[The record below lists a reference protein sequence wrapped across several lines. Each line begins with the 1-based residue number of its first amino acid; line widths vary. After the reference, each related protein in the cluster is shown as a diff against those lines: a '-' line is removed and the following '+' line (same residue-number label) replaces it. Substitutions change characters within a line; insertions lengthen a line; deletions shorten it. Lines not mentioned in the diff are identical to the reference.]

1 VDYPHVA
8 TDRAVAFLLDG
19 LKLTPDEDAHL
30 IKCDECRRAMV
41 EAASKAIDERGE
53 SEGLA

>member
-1 VDYPHVA
+1 MDSAHV
-8 TDRAVAFLLDG
+8 TIDRAVAFLLDG

-30 IKCDECRRAMV
+30 IRCDACRRAMV
-41 EAASKAIDERGE
+41 DAASKAIDERGE

>member
-1 VDYPHVA
+1 VDFPHV
-8 TDRAVAFLLDG
+8 TIDRAVAFLLDG

-53 SEGLA
+53 SQGLA